1 MKLIRYTLLAVS
13 LLLSYQTGL
22 PCGPY
27 FEYVPI
33 PSFFYDGGPVDDDL
47 KKENLMLWQG
57 LTSASIPLAD
67 IEEAVYT
74 LSSQRFFLYFCSY
87 DYSPEDFEAEG
98 GNRFLAYILNT
109 NDTEIKEFL
118 TIAKDLEERRKAL
131 ASPWYYPANRD
142 NFEKSDYQDIIDRCR
157 EYNGTRLADR
167 YALQLIRALFASRK
181 YDECI
186 NEYEARLAG
195 LAPRNLF
202 RRMAERYIA
211 GCHSRLGYVDKAN
224 EYFAAIGDFAS
235 IQSDDRTGYMA
246 ERNPDAPALLSY
258 IGQKVEQSDTNEV
271 RSYLPLVRKV
281 IAGSKSHCKGDWYF
295 LAAYIEGEFNG
306 NYREAARL
314 IRKAVASR
322 FTSPDRADHA
332 RAYRMLTD
340 AENLNTTRLLQDLQW
355 IEQKITPEN
364 PKCKHWNCI
373 LGNIIQGHWTPN
385 LMERKRHTLA
395 MLLAGYYDGY
405 FKSLQVNSGPANS
418 YSNCYFQLMYAMR
431 GDELVRV
438 KAAIGHGDALQ
449 RHLERYACTDAEYLN
464 ELIGTIYIREES
476 YVKAIPYLSKVSIEY
491 QRSMG
496 IYEYLDRDPFFAY
509 SQRFDAEDP
518 IYFDRKVA
526 VVYAEPDNAKL
537 RFARS
542 MASLK
547 KRRTSSPVAALDYAI
562 GRRNSSE
569 NCWAL
574 TQYYRGVIPG
584 IFEASTPWDRAEETA
599 LGKHIL
605 LYSCETQRQV
615 EKQFNDEVKT
625 ILASTTDVETLALLN
640 YRLRR
645 FRTVARKYPGTRA
658 GRMLFTTCDEWKDWA
673 KS

>member
-13 LLLSYQTGL
+13 LLLSYRTGL
-22 PCGPY
+22 PCCLY
-27 FEYVPI
+27 FEYVPT
-33 PSFFYDGGPVDDDL
+33 PCFFSYEGEPVDDDL

-74 LSSQRFFLYFCSY
+74 LSSQRFFLFCSY
-87 DYSPEDFEAEG
+87 GYRPEDFETEG
-98 GNRFLAYILNT
+98 DNQFLAYILNT
-109 NDTEIKEFL
+109 NDTEIQDFL

-142 NFEKSDYQDIIDRCR
+142 NFETSDYQYIIDCCR
-157 EYNGTRLADR
+157 EYDGTRLADR

-186 NEYEARLAG
+186 NEYEERLAG
-195 LAPRNLF
+195 LAPDNLF

-211 GCHSRLGYVDKAN
+211 GCHLRLGYVDKAN

-235 IQSDDRTGYMA
+235 IQSNNRTEYMA

-258 IGQKVEQSDTNEV
+258 IGRRVELSDTNEV
-271 RSYLPLVRKV
+271 MTYLPLARKV

-306 NYREAARL
+306 NYREATRL

-322 FTSPDRADHA
+322 FTSSECADRA

-340 AENLNTTRLLQDLQW
+340 AENLNTSRLLQDLKW

-364 PKCKHWNCI
+364 PKCKYWDRM
-373 LGNIIQGHWTPN
+373 LGNIIQGHWIPN
-385 LMERKRHTLA
+385 LMDRKRHTLA
-395 MLLAGYYDGY
+395 VLLAGYYDSY
-405 FKSLQVNSGPANS
+405 FKRLQVSRDAEYS
-418 YSNCYFQLMYAMR
+418 YSDCYFQLMYAMR
-431 GDELVRV
+431 GDDLVRV
-438 KAAIGHGDALQ
+438 KAAIGHGNALQ

-476 YVKAIPYLSKVSIEY
+476 YAKAIPYLSKVSINY

-496 IYEYLDRDPFFAY
+496 IYEYLDRDPFFAC
-509 SQRFDAEDP
+509 STRFDAED
-518 IYFDRKVA
+518 IYFDRKVDVA
-526 VVYAEPDNAKL
+526 YAEPDNAKL
-537 RFARS
+537 RFARR
-542 MASLK
+542 MAALK
-547 KRRTSSPVAALDYAI
+547 RQRHTSPVAALDYAI

-574 TQYYRGVIPG
+574 TQYYRGCIPG
-584 IFEASTPWDRAEETA
+584 MFEVTTPWYRAEEMA

-605 LYSCETQRQV
+605 LYSIETQRQV
-615 EKQFNDEVKT
+615 EKRFNDEVKA
-625 ILASTTDVETLALLN
+625 ILASTTDAETLALLY